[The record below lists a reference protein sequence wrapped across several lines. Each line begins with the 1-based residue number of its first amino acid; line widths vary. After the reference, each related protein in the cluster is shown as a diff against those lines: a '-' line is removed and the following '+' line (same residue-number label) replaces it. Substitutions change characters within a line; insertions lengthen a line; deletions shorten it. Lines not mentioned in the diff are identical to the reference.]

1 MGSILTKVDEAV
13 NAVSPLG
20 AVTRLQEVGRE
31 EAALQA
37 LLSSSGDSFP
47 GSGHRPE
54 NRKTWMEGL
63 GPNNVRVHQVVWP
76 GTHDSATN
84 GIGINLITRPFAQ
97 CQTLSVYE
105 QLATRCRV
113 LDVRVLED
121 RRVCHGIV
129 TGYPVDVVLDD
140 VKRFL
145 AETSSEIIILEMR
158 TEFGKQDPAG
168 FDQFLVDRLGDHL
181 IRQDDQVFNKTIAEL
196 LPRRVICVWKPS
208 QSPAPNPGGLLWSA
222 GYLRDDWID
231 TDMPK
236 TKFDSN
242 LSSLSRQPPVSGR
255 KYWYRVENTATP
267 KGDNVYVSSAVE
279 PVTRRIHRFARLFIS
294 QVFAKGHGD
303 KLQVLSTDFIDE
315 DFVDAC
321 VGVTWSRLA

>member
-1 MGSILTKVDEAV
+1 MSTVLTKVGEAV
-13 NAVSPLG
+13 IAVNPVATLI
-20 AVTRLQEVGRE
+20 RLQEVPIE
-31 EAALQA
+31 EKALEE

-63 GPNNVRVHQVVWP
+63 GPNNVRVHQVAWP

-97 CQTLSVYE
+97 CQALSVYE
-105 QLATRCRV
+105 QLATGCQV
-113 LDVRVLED
+113 LDVHVQED
-121 RRVCHGIV
+121 RRVCHGPV

-158 TEFGKQDPAG
+158 TEFGDPAG

-208 QSPAPNPGGLLWSA
+208 QSLVPNPGGLLWSA

-231 TDMPK
+231 TDLPK

-242 LSSLSRQPPVSGR
+242 LSSLSRNPPVSRR
-255 KYWYRVENTATP
+255 KYWYRVENTVTP
-267 KGDNVYVSSAVE
+267 KGDNVYGE
-279 PVTRRIHRFARLFIS
+279 Y
-294 QVFAKGHGD
+294 GD
-303 KLQVLSTDFIDE
+303 
-315 DFVDAC
+315 A
-321 VGVTWSRLA
+321 